1 MYQFSV
7 DADYRIFNTSSI
19 IHIHRYLK
27 KKHDIM
33 FRLIKK
39 MFIELLN
46 STASTSNHEKCVYF
60 WNQEYIIQPTLINL
74 HPNECSQELHYC
86 PFEVN
91 LARCTA
97 SCKTLN
103 DLCNKVCVQN
113 RTEDLNLSMFI
124 MITAINKL
132 KTLTKQI

>member
-74 HPNECSQELHYC
+74 HPNECSQELHYYSF
-86 PFEVN
+86 PVKLDRSVGSFN
-91 LARCTA
+91 TI
-97 SCKTLN
+97 N
-103 DLCNKVCVQN
+103 DLSDKV
-113 RTEDLNLSMFI
+113 
-124 MITAINKL
+124 
-132 KTLTKQI
+132 